1 MQEILLKF
9 AYLHII
15 FIALAFV
22 SCKKGDKNIN
32 ERPNTIVIP
41 HIVNLSGENRLKT
54 TVEMAWFGSDKDGF
68 ISGYEFSL
76 DNTNWIYTPKADSTF
91 TFNIS
96 EGSDTS
102 EINFWVRSIDNS
114 NEKDP
119 TPAFVKIPIKN
130 TPPEISFDED
140 LSSKDTAFIVAS
152 LFWNAKDQD
161 GFDNLRDVEMKL
173 NNGSWYKIDKRKSS
187 LSLVPENTSGSGSMK
202 AKVYFDP
209 TDPETELMDGLLLGA
224 NNIVYIRSTDIS
236 GSMSEI
242 DTLQNLFF
250 RPKTSDLMVI
260 GGDRDFNSFYTQRI
274 SNVTSNFD
282 YIDYTVDG
290 GKWQPTF
297 WATTFYLMIS
307 EYKKLCIF
315 SDKLPYVNPSTGLS
329 ALILESSA
337 RPVQDFTLNGG
348 KVFSIGYFDNNN
360 RLESNSPFIGVYPID
375 SMASGSAG
383 ITLTKS
389 DSALTSQQVNYP
401 NLGAGTFPGEFSPFY
416 KSQNAVEIYRGDI
429 YGTGYSGSKTIGVKQ
444 IVSRGKTNLVFVS
457 AALNKFDKDYTKV
470 DALFDQVLNKD
481 FNW

>member
-1 MQEILLKF
+1 
-9 AYLHII
+9 
-15 FIALAFV
+15 
-22 SCKKGDKNIN
+22 
-32 ERPNTIVIP
+32 
-41 HIVNLSGENRLKT
+41 
-54 TVEMAWFGSDKDGF
+54 
-68 ISGYEFSL
+68 
-76 DNTNWIYTPKADSTF
+76 
-91 TFNIS
+91 
-96 EGSDTS
+96 
-102 EINFWVRSIDNS
+102 
-114 NEKDP
+114 
-119 TPAFVKIPIKN
+119 
-130 TPPEISFDED
+130 
-140 LSSKDTAFIVAS
+140 
-152 LFWNAKDQD
+152 
-161 GFDNLRDVEMKL
+161 
-173 NNGSWYKIDKRKSS
+173 
-187 LSLVPENTSGSGSMK
+187 
-202 AKVYFDP
+202 
-209 TDPETELMDGLLLGA
+209 
-224 NNIVYIRSTDIS
+224 
-236 GSMSEI
+236 
-242 DTLQNLFF
+242 
-250 RPKTSDLMVI
+250 MVI

-274 SNVTSNFD
+274 SNVTGNFD

-360 RLESNSPFIGVYPID
+360 PLESNSPFIGVYPID

-401 NLGAGTFPGEFSPFY
+401 NLGARTFPGEFSPFY

-429 YGTGYSGSKTIGVKQ
+429 YGTSYSGSKTIGVKQ
-444 IVSRGKTNLVFVS
+444 IVSGGKTNMVFVS
-457 AALNKFDKDYTKV
+457 TALNKFDKDYTKV